1 MNSIGSVLCAFFED
15 HLKIQKGLRAASIK
29 SYREG
34 YPEAVSGLGREN
46 QASPSYQAGFS

>member
-29 SYREG
+29 NLPG
-34 YPEAVSGLGREN
+34 YTEAVSGLGREN
-46 QASPSYQAGFS
+46 QASPPYQVGFN